1 MSADEL
7 HDLLHAEP
15 FRPFTVYLADDQVL
29 QIADPELVMLTP
41 EGQTLVVAEDL
52 SDKVEMVDVALITRV
67 EVEAS

>member
-41 EGQTLVVAEDL
+41 EGQTLVVAENL